1 MHINWFTVI
10 AQLVNF
16 ALLVWLM
23 KRFLYAPVLA
33 AIDARE
39 KKITAQLN
47 AAKTQKAEAKT
58 EHEEFTKK
66 NTDFDAQ
73 KQALLATAT
82 ADAKTQRQKLLE
94 AAHQEA
100 EAQRTKQQKA
110 LQQTQDDM
118 QDDIARQTR
127 QTVFSLTKKALTDL
141 ASVDLE
147 SQTVATLLQR
157 LQALDAAARQP
168 LLDAFQADKK
178 PMQVQ
183 SAFPLT
189 DDQQAAITTAL
200 TQLLGAAPAVAF
212 STNPALISGISLNA
226 NGFQLAWSAT
236 SYLAALEKSKAAAA
250 DKRQTASQLQ
260 SAPQPAA
267 PQPQPA
273 SQPTTLPHAVAS

>member
-39 KKITAQLN
+39 QKITAQLN
-47 AAKTQKAEAKT
+47 AAKTQQAEAKT
-58 EHEEFTKK
+58 EHEDFTKK

-82 ADAKTQRQKLLE
+82 ADAETQRQKLLE
-94 AAHQEA
+94 AARQEA
-100 EAQRTKQQKA
+100 ETQRAKQQKA

-147 SQTVATLLQR
+147 AQTVATFLQR

-200 TQLLGAAPAVAF
+200 TQLLGASPAGAF
-212 STNPALISGISLNA
+212 SISPALISGITLNA
-226 NGFQLAWSAT
+226 NGFQLAWSAA
-236 SYLAALEKSKAAAA
+236 SYLAALEKSAAAT
-250 DKRQTASQLQ
+250 KSQ
-260 SAPQPAA
+260 SAPQPVV
-267 PQPQPA
+267 
-273 SQPTTLPHAVAS
+273 SQPTAPALPHAVAS

>member
-39 KKITAQLN
+39 KKITAQLT
-47 AAKTQKAEAKT
+47 AAKTQQAEAQT

-82 ADAKTQRQKLLE
+82 ADAETQRQQLLE
-94 AAHQEA
+94 AARQEA

-127 QTVFSLTKKALTDL
+127 QTVFALTKKTLTDL
-141 ASVDLE
+141 ASADLE
-147 SQTVATLLQR
+147 AQTVATFLQR

-168 LLDAFQADKK
+168 LRDAFRADKK

-212 STNPALISGISLNA
+212 STSPALISGISLNA

-236 SYLAALEKSKAAAA
+236 SYLAALEKSNAAAA
-250 DKRQTASQLQ
+250 TKPQTAPQPP

-273 SQPTTLPHAVAS
+273 SQPATLPHAVAS